1 VLDAL
6 IVKVDQQVELPR
18 LQIKELL
25 PSEIQKN
32 LSLGPA
38 LIPNLLMR

>member
-1 VLDAL
+1 MLNAL

-25 PSEIQKN
+25 PREIQED
-32 LSLGPA
+32 LGLGPA